1 MSYRKKYIEE
11 FLWETSLFRLL
22 AFLSSW
28 VNSQK
33 YENLLQFD
41 TSWLASLKTWHYFR
55 LCFTFS
61 WSGYD
66 LTLIKTSDPLNCY
79 LFLQKFLLEKN
90 VKSLIVTMVAQ
101 TTVKTTNSEN
111 TIYLLSLMSG
121 SIKKLVS
128 RGTHM

>member
-41 TSWLASLKTWHYFR
+41 TSWLASLKKWHYFR

-121 SIKKLVS
+121 SIKKLVA